1 MAKTEVLVPPVMPE
15 PSPRDSDI
23 DVDAADVPVTPSP
36 SRHRLKL
43 VVIGCVIVVTALA
56 GWLTSR
62 ATHTTVLDRKIS
74 QTSNALGLIAQG
86 IAGEVAKFETLAEV
100 TAGDTNVINFFGTGS
115 GLDIVNR
122 RLTEIRRISGAL
134 EVYLI
139 GLDGFTLAASN
150 WDETG
155 TFVGKN
161 FSFRPYFQDA
171 LAGKPGRFFAL
182 GTTSLQRGYF
192 FAAPILID
200 GAIAG
205 VSVVKMG
212 IDHLEEVWR
221 LDGRQ
226 IVVVDDADVVFMSTN
241 PDWRYASIGPLSE
254 ERRRR
259 IVETRQYPE
268 DRLSRL
274 PLAEISPISDTM
286 EVVAVALSP
295 GESPGRTLLARRAMQ
310 PAGWTVVALSS
321 LDEVERAAWLS
332 ALAGAA
338 VAIGLFALL
347 WIAYERRMRAL
358 GTARIQAEHARNLER
373 QVDERT
379 RELSLANDDLRA
391 MQKIVAVNSKFA
403 AIGKLSGGLCHEISQ
418 PLTAIDTQ
426 IYNIRESLGKGREKA
441 ALEGLGQ
448 IDALSQRL
456 SAIVQKLK
464 SLARGSKIALDAV
477 PLRDAL
483 DDVLRVMGPE
493 LGNVSVEI
501 VEKDDEKVHVNAES
515 TLLEQVLVNIVAN
528 ALDAMRDSE
537 KKSIRFSIA
546 TEDGA
551 AELLVTDTGTGL
563 ASGQE
568 TEIFEPFETTKSAKR
583 GLGLGL
589 TIAQDAVNRFGGQIS
604 AENNKDGAGAT
615 LRISLPLAP
624 AGKDQ
629 RNRGKTRKAA

>member
-1 MAKTEVLVPPVMPE
+1 MAKPEALAPVVMPE
-15 PSPRDSDI
+15 PPTPVSGAGT
-23 DVDAADVPVTPSP
+23 VVKDVPGVPSP
-36 SRHRLKL
+36 GKRRLRL
-43 VVIGCVIVVTALA
+43 AVIACVLVVTAVA
-56 GWLTSR
+56 GWLTSQ

-74 QTSNALGLIAQG
+74 QTHNALGLIAQG

-100 TAGDTNVINFFGTGS
+100 TAGDPNVINFFGTGS
-115 GLDIVNR
+115 GLDVVNR

-150 WDETG
+150 WDEPG

-192 FAAPILID
+192 FASPIRID
-200 GAIAG
+200 DAIAG

-226 IVVVDDADVVFMSTN
+226 IVIVDDAGVVFMSTN

-254 ERRRR
+254 ERRAR

-268 DRLSRL
+268 DKLSRL
-274 PLAEISPISDTM
+274 PLAEISPISDAM
-286 EVVAVALSP
+286 EIVAVALSP

-310 PAGWTVVALSS
+310 PVGWTVVALSS
-321 LDEVERAAWLS
+321 LDQVERAAWLA

-338 VAIGLFALL
+338 IAVGLFALL

-358 GTARIQAEHARNLER
+358 GTARMQAEHARNLER
-373 QVDERT
+373 QVEERT

-426 IYNIRESLGKGREKA
+426 VYNVRESLGKGREAA
-441 ALEGLGQ
+441 ALEGLGR

-477 PLRDAL
+477 PLRAAL

-493 LGNVSVEI
+493 LGSVTVEI
-501 VEKDDEKVHVNAES
+501 VEKGDEAVHVNAER

-528 ALDAMRDSE
+528 ALDAMRDSD
-537 KKSIRFSIA
+537 KKAIRFSIDA
-546 TEDGA
+546 DDGT
-551 AELLVTDTGTGL
+551 AELSVTDTGTGL
-563 ASGQE
+563 AAGQE

-624 AGKDQ
+624 TGNED
-629 RNRGKTRKAA
+629 RNRKNTRKAA

>member
-1 MAKTEVLVPPVMPE
+1 MAKPEALAPAVMPA
-15 PSPRDSDI
+15 PPFSDSDTG
-23 DVDAADVPVTPSP
+23 VAATDAPVPASP
-36 SRHRLKL
+36 DKRRLRL
-43 VVIGCVIVVTALA
+43 VVIACVLVVTAIA
-56 GWLTSR
+56 GWLTSQ

-74 QTSNALGLIAQG
+74 QTRNALGLIAQG

-100 TAGDTNVINFFGTGS
+100 TAGDPNVINFFDTGS
-115 GLDIVNR
+115 GLDVVNR

-139 GLDGFTLAASN
+139 GLDGVTLAASN
-150 WDETG
+150 WDEPG

-192 FAAPILID
+192 FASPIRID
-200 GAIAG
+200 DAIAG

-226 IVVVDDADVVFMSTN
+226 IVIVDDADVVFISTN
-241 PDWRYASIGPLSE
+241 PEWRYASIGPLSE

-259 IVETRQYPE
+259 IVKTRQYPE

-310 PAGWTVVALSS
+310 PVGWTVVALSS
-321 LDEVERAAWLS
+321 LDQVERAAWLA

-338 VAIGLFALL
+338 IAIGLFALL

-358 GTARIQAEHARNLER
+358 GTARMQAEHARNLER
-373 QVDERT
+373 QVEERT

-426 IYNIRESLGKGREKA
+426 IYNVRESLGKGREEA
-441 ALEGLGQ
+441 ALEGLGR
-448 IDALSQRL
+448 IDTLSQRL

-477 PLRDAL
+477 PLRGAL

-493 LGNVSVEI
+493 LGSVSIEI
-501 VEKDDEKVHVNAES
+501 IEKGDKAVHVNAER

-537 KKSIRFSIA
+537 KKTIRFSIDA
-546 TEDGA
+546 DDGA
-551 AELLVTDTGTGL
+551 AELLVTDSGTGL
-563 ASGQE
+563 AAGQE

-604 AENNKDGAGAT
+604 AENNRDGPGAT

-624 AGKDQ
+624 AGGER
-629 RNRGKTRKAA
+629 RNRKNARKAA